1 MSVKFFFRPQQRFLI
16 SPSLESE
23 GVGRQ
28 MTEQLG
34 WIGLEERQR
43 DADTSAALSSQIY
56 MPGSGIAKR
65 LYLHWSVGLYW
76 SRPSTELFNHVA

>member
-16 SPSLESE
+16 CPSLESE

-43 DADTSAALSSQIY
+43 DADTSLSSQIY

-65 LYLHWSVGLYW
+65 LYLHWSVGLY
-76 SRPSTELFNHVA
+76 